1 MFLFIYIYI
10 FFFLSIFKDQKGS
23 FGLTLVQHDNT
34 TWIQSVQPHGSADQQ
49 DIRAGDQLIQI
60 NGTPV
65 EALKFQD
72 IQNMLEHAN
81 SNQIHLTC
89 VPYREPQ
96 AQPIVVNVN
105 QAESL
110 PTLISSKKLN
120 LFFFSFNEEFV
131 FFR

>member
-1 MFLFIYIYI
+1 L
-10 FFFLSIFKDQKGS
+10 FFFQL
-23 FGLTLVQHDNT
+23 
-34 TWIQSVQPHGSADQQ
+34 

-65 EALKFQD
+65 EALKFSD

-96 AQPIVVNVN
+96 AQPVVININ

-110 PTLISSKKLN
+110 PTLMSSKKKKKI
-120 LFFFSFNEEFV
+120 FFLY
-131 FFR
+131 